1 MHCTTAGSVCGLSTL
16 DQADCSLYR
25 EFRQTPLNKQPKSK
39 CAFTSYCGFQMHK
52 KENSGAGFSPTLL
65 MFSGDSETYW
75 VQLAGAVSELGFE
88 KR

>member
-1 MHCTTAGSVCGLSTL
+1 
-16 DQADCSLYR
+16 
-25 EFRQTPLNKQPKSK
+25 
-39 CAFTSYCGFQMHK
+39 MHK